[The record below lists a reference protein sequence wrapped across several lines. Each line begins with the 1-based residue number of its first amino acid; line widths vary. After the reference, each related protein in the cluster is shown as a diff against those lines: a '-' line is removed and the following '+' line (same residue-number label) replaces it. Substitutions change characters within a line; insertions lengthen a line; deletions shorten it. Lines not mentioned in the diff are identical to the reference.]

1 MKNLTSGLLCLSP
14 PTPHLATS
22 SLSWQTN
29 RNDKAQEFFAKQ
41 ATELQNQAEWKDW
54 FVLPFLPSPD
64 TNPTFATYFSRQWA
78 DTFIVSLHNFLSVL
92 FQCMHI
98 LSTAR
103 GYGPSLPL
111 ALEAIVSSPKCPW
124 TVVMCS
130 VRGLDRLWLFLPAG
144 QEILHL
150 RCDAA
155 KVIADIHEPGQ

>member
-1 MKNLTSGLLCLSP
+1 MKSLTSGFPSLLP
-14 PTPHLATS
+14 PCYL
-22 SLSWQTN
+22 LVSWQTN

-98 LSTAR
+98 LSVAW
-103 GYGPSLPL
+103 GWGPSLRPL
-111 ALEAIVSSPKCPW
+111 GLGVNSPLLSIQAFLLQKCPG
-124 TVVMCS
+124 TILMGHI
-130 VRGLDRLWLFLPAG
+130 RGPDKLWLFLSVSQG
-144 QEILHL
+144 IMNLSSDTVL
-150 RCDAA
+150 L
-155 KVIADIHEPGQ
+155 KY

>member
-1 MKNLTSGLLCLSP
+1 MMNLTFGLLSLP
-14 PTPHLATS
+14 PFATF

-98 LSTAR
+98 LSAAW
-103 GYGPSLPL
+103 GCGLSLRLPDNV
-111 ALEAIVSSPKCPW
+111 ISGR
-124 TVVMCS
+124 CS
-130 VRGLDRLWLFLPAG
+130 
-144 QEILHL
+144 
-150 RCDAA
+150 
-155 KVIADIHEPGQ
+155 